1 MNKQRKVF
9 FYNSKLIIDPEIFSP
24 RYETEQLIDLLREY
38 IRFWITKPL
47 PQVLEI
53 GTGSGAMAIAWSKI
67 FPHHQLFATDIR
79 SQTLVCAKKNFVR
92 QKVKCNLI
100 LSNLFEKINAK
111 YDLIFANLPYISS
124 NFPLDSEV
132 KNQDPQIAL
141 YGGVDGLK
149 WFRQF
154 LQKVHLHLNPQFLI
168 GLEIGFDQKDALQK
182 MIKQFLPCSHFHFEK
197 DYAGQDRFVFIYD
210 KRT

>member
-1 MNKQRKVF
+1 M
-9 FYNSKLIIDPEIFSP
+9 
-24 RYETEQLIDLLREY
+24 
-38 IRFWITKPL
+38 
-47 PQVLEI
+47 
-53 GTGSGAMAIAWSKI
+53 

-149 WFRQF
+149 
-154 LQKVHLHLNPQFLI
+154 
-168 GLEIGFDQKDALQK
+168 
-182 MIKQFLPCSHFHFEK
+182 
-197 DYAGQDRFVFIYD
+197 
-210 KRT
+210 